1 MFREL
6 VQIKVK
12 KAGFLS
18 AFLACVGLGFASMFN
33 LVLALPAQDGST
45 NCWDIENGWRYRCA
59 KSGYQADEIVIHNGS
74 GERVLFAIDAWAKPS
89 CNSGGGTFLNKTE
102 FDVDAGNDTIYPF
115 QAAAQGV
122 CIEITIMDCR
132 TAGATD
138 VPIQCP
144 RFLTVTPRR

>member
-45 NCWDIENGWRYRCA
+45 NGWDIENGWRYRCA

-102 FDVDAGNDTIYPF
+102 FDVDAGN
-115 QAAAQGV
+115 AQFILFKQLLKAYV
-122 CIEITIMDCR
+122 LRLLLWI
-132 TAGATD
+132 AGQQVQLMCLSNALG
-138 VPIQCP
+138 
-144 RFLTVTPRR
+144 F